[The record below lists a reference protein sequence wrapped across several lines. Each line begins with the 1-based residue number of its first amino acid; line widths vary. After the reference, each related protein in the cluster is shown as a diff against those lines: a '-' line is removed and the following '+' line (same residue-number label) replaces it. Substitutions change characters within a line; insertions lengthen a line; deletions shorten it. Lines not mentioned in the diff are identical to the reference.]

1 MQFESF
7 ATFNIAIVVL
17 AIGRW
22 LNRKVGFLRD
32 FNIPEPVTS
41 GLLVCL
47 LLALIHAINGTE
59 IGFNLQTR
67 DFLLLYF
74 FAAIGLN
81 ADIKTLLS
89 GGWPLLILV
98 GTTVGYMLLQNL
110 TGIGMAA
117 LLGLNP
123 LVGLLGGSVSLL
135 GGHGTAIAWAPRF
148 AESHG
153 ISNALEIGIACA
165 TFGLVLASLMGGP
178 IARILIR
185 RHRLKTP
192 QASAAASAS
201 SAVEGATPDG
211 ALEPVTYFSLLG
223 TLFWLNVS
231 LGLGELLHE
240 LLKAAGSNL
249 PLFVC
254 CLFAAIFLTNTVPR
268 LLPIRCLAA
277 PRSLAI
283 VSDIALGIFLTMS
296 LMSLQLWTIASL
308 AGPILSILAAQFV
321 VSFLFALFVVFKV
334 MGRDYEAAVICAGFG
349 GISLGATP
357 TAMANMSAVAQ
368 TYGPAHRAFIIV
380 PLVSGFFVDISNAV
394 VIQRFLNWF
403 G

>member
-22 LNRKVGFLRD
+22 LNRKVAFLRD

-41 GLLVCL
+41 GLLVCV
-47 LLALIHAINGTE
+47 LLAVVHAFTGLE
-59 IGFNLQTR
+59 IGFNLLTR

-81 ADIKTLLS
+81 ADVRTLVS
-89 GGWPLLILV
+89 GGRPLLILIT
-98 GTTVGYMLLQNL
+98 TTVVFILMQNL
-110 TGIGMAA
+110 TGVGVAT

-148 AESHG
+148 AASHG
-153 ISNALEIGIACA
+153 ISNALEIGVACA

-178 IARILIR
+178 IARLLILR
-185 RHRLKTP
+185 NKLQPTP
-192 QASAAASAS
+192 CV
-201 SAVEGATPDG
+201 VEDATADST
-211 ALEPVTYFSLLG
+211 ARERVTYFTLLR
-223 TLFWLNVS
+223 TLFWLNMS
-231 LGLGELLHE
+231 LGLGELLFE
-240 LLKAAGSNL
+240 GLRAIGSNL

-268 LLPIRCLAA
+268 LVKVRELAPA
-277 PRSLAI
+277 RSLAI

-296 LMSLQLWTIASL
+296 LMSLQLWTIVSL
-308 AGPILSILAAQFV
+308 AGPIIALLTAQFAA
-321 VSFLFALFVVFKV
+321 SFLFVVFVVFRV
-334 MGRDYEAAVICAGFG
+334 MGSDYEAAVICAGFG
-349 GISLGATP
+349 GFSLAATP

-368 TYGPAHRAFIIV
+368 KYGAARRAFIVV

-394 VIQRFLNWF
+394 IIQRFLNLF